1 VVLARLHEMLQHA
14 MNTPGSDAVPLLQQQ
29 ISEAAARKE
38 WLFDQIQRMEKAGA
52 LEPTPRRRR
61 VRDVS
66 QEA

>member
-1 VVLARLHEMLQHA
+1 
-14 MNTPGSDAVPLLQQQ
+14 VPLLQQQ